1 MMAPR
6 AGEVGLS
13 RERTYRSP
21 DRTTSASPCSSFCSV
36 AEFDQTKQDKYKVAV
51 AKAAGTTAA
60 NVDILSITEGR
71 RRAGSVK
78 VETRVSRLRAR

>member
-1 MMAPR
+1 M
-6 AGEVGLS
+6 
-13 RERTYRSP
+13 
-21 DRTTSASPCSSFCSV
+21 